1 MKNKINREFL
11 SFKRSRIKTIIFS
24 IVIVIFT
31 LAISLAVFVYTPLI
45 RSLGI
50 VGENKIIPTKRVFDN
65 IISLEAGESVN
76 EIIFKYFVDK
86 QQGEAI
92 DYNKIIRTLT
102 LVDSLNNE
110 VELWRAYAYNI
121 SQIIDGT
128 KKPISA
134 DSIMEIE
141 RKTGDVIA
149 TRSALDTLLRN
160 QVTTQLEKLE
170 AENTIYK
177 KHKIY
182 PPINGQITTHFNYKQ
197 KINGVTISTNKVAPV
212 MSVGEG
218 TIVSSIWTPEDGY
231 IVQIQHP
238 DNFIS
243 IYKGI
248 TRPLKRVGERVS
260 ARGVIGYIGGNND
273 ENVDTLINVL
283 NPQNTNSLY
292 FELWQNGNVIDP
304 EKYIIF

>member
-1 MKNKINREFL
+1 MKNKINRAFF
-11 SFKRSRIKTIIFS
+11 SIKRSKIKTVLFS
-24 IVIVIFT
+24 IVVVILS
-31 LAISLAVFVYTPLI
+31 LAISLTVFVYTPLI

-50 VGENKIIPTKRVFDN
+50 VGENKIIPTKKVFDN
-65 IISLEAGESVN
+65 IISLEVGESVN
-76 EIIFKYFVDK
+76 ELIFKYFVDK
-86 QQGEAI
+86 QQGEII

-134 DSIMEIE
+134 DSIIEIE
-141 RKTGDVIA
+141 RKTGNVTA

-170 AENTIYK
+170 AENTIHK

-182 PPINGQITTHFNYKQ
+182 TPLNGQITTHFNYKQ
-197 KINGVTISTNKVAPV
+197 KITGITISTNKVAPV

-218 TIVSSIWTPEDGY
+218 TIISSIWTPKDGH

-248 TRPLKRVGERVS
+248 TRPLKNVGERVS

-273 ENVDTLINVL
+273 GNIDTLINVL
-283 NPQNTNSLY
+283 NPQNPSNLY

>member
-1 MKNKINREFL
+1 MKNKIKKEFL
-11 SFKRSRIKTIIFS
+11 SFKRSTIKTVLFS
-24 IVIVIFT
+24 VVVVILT
-31 LAISLAVFVYTPLI
+31 LAMSLAVFVYTPLI
-45 RSLGI
+45 RALGI

-65 IISLEAGESVN
+65 IISLDEGESVN
-76 EIIFKYFVDK
+76 ELIFKYFVDK

-102 LVDSLNNE
+102 LVDSLSNE

-128 KKPISA
+128 KKPIPV
-134 DSIMEIE
+134 DSIIEME

-160 QVTTQLEKLE
+160 QVVAQLERLE
-170 AENTIYK
+170 VENTIHN

-182 PPINGQITTHFNYKQ
+182 PPVNGQITTHFNYKQ

-218 TIVSSIWTPEDGY
+218 TIISSVWTPADGY
-231 IVQIQHP
+231 IIQIQHP
-238 DNFIS
+238 DNF
-243 IYKGI
+243 
-248 TRPLKRVGERVS
+248 
-260 ARGVIGYIGGNND
+260 
-273 ENVDTLINVL
+273 
-283 NPQNTNSLY
+283 
-292 FELWQNGNVIDP
+292 
-304 EKYIIF
+304 